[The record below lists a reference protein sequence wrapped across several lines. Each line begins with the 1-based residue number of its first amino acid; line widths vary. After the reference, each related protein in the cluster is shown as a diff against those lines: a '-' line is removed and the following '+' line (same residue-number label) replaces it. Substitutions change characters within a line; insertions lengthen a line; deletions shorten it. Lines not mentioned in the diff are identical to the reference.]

1 MQAIVKP
8 PHTAVTRAINVV
20 LKTGAPSYVICDL
33 VNQLGFGA
41 KASHNTPMS
50 FLLHVLAGLAA
61 QASSPAQ
68 AAPPATPSVPAATT
82 GNAASTWPIQ
92 EADFVIDDFRFQSG
106 ERMPSLRIHYTTLG
120 QPHRNAQGEI
130 DNAVMILHG
139 TGGTGK
145 QFLRPQF
152 ADELYGP
159 GQPLDISR
167 YWIILPDNI
176 GHGGSSKPSEGER
189 MRFPAYDYNDM
200 VEAQHQLLTKG
211 LGIRQMRLIMG
222 TSMGCMHS
230 FVWGET
236 HPQFARALMPLACQP
251 IEIAG
256 LNRMWRQLLVD
267 GIRSDPAWAGGEYTT
282 QPIQGLRTAAS
293 LLIVAGAAPLTLQN
307 TYPTREAATAQARAR
322 LDASMGGVDANDLLY
337 QVEASR
343 TYNPWPNLEAITAPL
358 VWINSA
364 DDFINPRNLDVP
376 QRAMARMSNARFRL
390 IPESAETQGHGT
402 HTWARFWKDD
412 LSDLLRR
419 TEPSAPEE

>member
-1 MQAIVKP
+1 M
-8 PHTAVTRAINVV
+8 T
-20 LKTGAPSYVICDL
+20 L
-33 VNQLGFGA
+33 
-41 KASHNTPMS
+41 
-50 FLLHVLAGLAA
+50 FLHILAGLAS
-61 QASSPAQ
+61 QVSSPAPP
-68 AAPPATPSVPAATT
+68 APPVAPSATAATT
-82 GNAASTWPIQ
+82 TNAAITWPIQ
-92 EADFVIDDFRFQSG
+92 EGDFVIDDFRFQSG
-106 ERMPSLRIHYTTLG
+106 ERRPSIRIHYTTLG

-176 GHGGSSKPSEGER
+176 GHGGSSKPSDGER
-189 MRFPAYDYNDM
+189 MRFPAYDYKDM
-200 VEAQHQLLTKG
+200 VAAQYELLTKG

-230 FVWGET
+230 FVWGEV

-256 LNRMWRQLLVD
+256 LNRIWRQLLVD

-293 LLIVAGAAPLTLQN
+293 LLIVAGAAPLSLQN
-307 TYPTREAATAQARAR
+307 TFSTRDAATGQARAR
-322 LDASMGGVDANDLLY
+322 VEASIAGVDANDLIY
-337 QVEASR
+337 QVESSR
-343 TYNPWPNLEAITAPL
+343 TYNPWPNLEAITAPV

-364 DDFINPRNLDVP
+364 DDFINPHNLDTP
-376 QRAMARMSNARFRL
+376 QRAIARMPNARFRL
-390 IPESAETQGHGT
+390 IPESVETQGHGT
-402 HTWARFWKDD
+402 HTWARFWKQD
-412 LSDLLRR
+412 LSDLLES
-419 TEPSAPEE
+419 TDAAASGK

>member
-1 MQAIVKP
+1 M
-8 PHTAVTRAINVV
+8 T
-20 LKTGAPSYVICDL
+20 L
-33 VNQLGFGA
+33 
-41 KASHNTPMS
+41 
-50 FLLHVLAGLAA
+50 FLHILAGLAS
-61 QASSPAQ
+61 QVSSPAPP
-68 AAPPATPSVPAATT
+68 APPVAPSATAATT
-82 GNAASTWPIQ
+82 TNAAITWPIQ
-92 EADFVIDDFRFQSG
+92 EGDFVIDDFRFQSG
-106 ERMPSLRIHYTTLG
+106 ERRPSIRIHYTTLG

-176 GHGGSSKPSEGER
+176 GHGGSSKPSDGER
-189 MRFPAYDYNDM
+189 MRFPAYDYKDM
-200 VEAQHQLLTKG
+200 VAAQYQLLTKG

-230 FVWGET
+230 FVWGEV

-256 LNRMWRQLLVD
+256 LNRIWRQLLVD

-293 LLIVAGAAPLTLQN
+293 LLIVAGAAPLSLQN
-307 TYPTREAATAQARAR
+307 TFPTRDAATAQARAR
-322 LDASMGGVDANDLLY
+322 VEASIAGVDANDLIY
-337 QVEASR
+337 QVESSR
-343 TYNPWPNLEAITAPL
+343 TYNPWPNLEAITAPV

-364 DDFINPRNLDVP
+364 DDFINPHNLDTP
-376 QRAMARMSNARFRL
+376 QRATARMPNARFRL
-390 IPESAETQGHGT
+390 IPESVETQGHGT
-402 HTWARFWKDD
+402 HTWARFWKQD
-412 LSDLLRR
+412 LSDLLES
-419 TEPSAPEE
+419 TDASATGE